1 MCYVFPIS
9 HSTSSP
15 LANKPTNYIDV
26 AFSFP
31 PFVSYRNLLQWRMI
45 GLGEK
50 LGGLYIFQNSSH
62 IAVPRNILTLLSKFQ
77 SQGWTNEI
85 VEYEIDLVDSTV
97 KSLRSLSN
105 ERWERYM
112 ESIFKKRILFHLFF
126 GSTFVCV

>member
-1 MCYVFPIS
+1 
-9 HSTSSP
+9 
-15 LANKPTNYIDV
+15 
-26 AFSFP
+26 
-31 PFVSYRNLLQWRMI
+31 MI

-62 IAVPRNILTLLSKFQ
+62 IAVPRNILALLSKFQ